1 MEPGTGCTVE
11 TVWLDAGLLGRLRL
25 GSESADWWL
34 DRAPDRECHDCAVID
49 GQFHHVGCDM
59 EQCPN
64 CQGQLL
70 SCGCLAG

>member
-1 MEPGTGCTVE
+1 MDPGTGCTVE
-11 TVWLDAGLLGRLRL
+11 ALRLDVGLLGRLRL

-34 DRAPDRECHDCAVID
+34 DREPDTECHDCAVIN

-70 SCGCLAG
+70 SCDCLAG